1 MHPEQ
6 PPIHWGG
13 AILWRGTSL
22 ARPVRNGSSFIGL
35 GDHRHRMVI
44 YPISAPDP
52 DTGLALINWIAEVT
66 YDDPSARDRTG
77 WYNRVEIDDFIHYFE
92 DWTYD
97 WLDVL
102 ALIRGADAAYE
113 NPMIDRDPVPTWVDG
128 PVALMGDAAH
138 PMYPTGSNGA
148 SQAIIDARVLGAK
161 FIEYGVNASALAAYN
176 EQLCGPVSEV
186 VLRNRGAGPFG
197 LLNLVNERCGGEF
210 DNIET
215 VVPRDECEEFMAC
228 YKAAAGF
235 ARDTLNAAPPTIAPG
250 LMVRG

>member
-1 MHPEQ
+1 
-6 PPIHWGG
+6 
-13 AILWRGTSL
+13 
-22 ARPVRNGSSFIGL
+22 
-35 GDHRHRMVI
+35 
-44 YPISAPDP
+44 
-52 DTGLALINWIAEVT
+52 
-66 YDDPSARDRTG
+66 
-77 WYNRVEIDDFIHYFE
+77 
-92 DWTYD
+92 
-97 WLDVL
+97 
-102 ALIRGADAAYE
+102 
-113 NPMIDRDPVPTWVDG
+113 MIDRDPVPTWVHG

-197 LLNLVNERCGGEF
+197 LLDLVNNRCGGEF
-210 DNIET
+210 EDIET
-215 VVPRDECEEFMAC
+215 VVPRAEREEFMAR

-235 ARDTLNAAPPTIAPG
+235 ARDTLNAAAPTIAPG